1 MGDRKFRMWLVAAG
15 AAVGMVLAGIGIS
28 AAQTSGSDTS
38 TTTAAEQPA
47 PAAEGDVALGP
58 GPGRWGHR
66 GPGGHG
72 GPGGFGKGAIHGEFT
87 VKNGD
92 DGYRTLATQRGEVTA
107 VSSSSIT
114 VKSEDGFSRSY
125 TVNDDTLVNAGND
138 GIEDVK
144 DGDTV
149 HVTAVVEDG
158 KARAVDIHDG
168 TQVKA
173 LRDKWMPER
182 PDRAAKDSTTSTTAA

>member
-1 MGDRKFRMWLVAAG
+1 MWLVAAG
-15 AAVGMVLAGIGIS
+15 AAVGMVLASIGIS
-28 AAQTSGSDTS
+28 AAQTSGSDTGEV
-38 TTTAAEQPA
+38 TAAEQPA
-47 PAAEGDVALGP
+47 PDGDEARGP
-58 GPGRWGHR
+58 GPGMRRHR
-66 GPGGHG
+66 GPGG
-72 GPGGFGKGAIHGEFT
+72 PGGGLGKGAIHGEFT

-92 DGYRTLATQRGEVTA
+92 DGYRTLATQRGEVAA

-138 GIEDVK
+138 GIDDVK
-144 DGDTV
+144 VGDTV

-158 KARAVDIHDG
+158 KARAVDIHDR

-173 LRDKWMPER
+173 LREKWMPER

>member
-1 MGDRKFRMWLVAAG
+1 MGDRKYRMWLVAAG

-38 TTTAAEQPA
+38 TTTTAAEQPA
-47 PAAEGDVALGP
+47 PNGKGEIKLGAGP
-58 GPGRWGHR
+58 GGRGHR
-66 GPGGHG
+66 GPK

-144 DGDTV
+144 EGDTV

-168 TQVKA
+168 TQVRA